1 MSRGPGRFPARRRT
15 PFFVGKIGSI
25 PLKDLT
31 FGYLPSKEI
40 TLDIYHS
47 KMQRYQYI
55 AFCLLPSD
63 RNICLIFLLPSSQF
77 LYPFCPSQFL
87 QYRIEASP
95 GSLSVGALPAAC
107 TSPWQWR
114 LPPPSAPPRSLV
126 LTCSLSRTLICP
138 VCIPIFSL
146 LPLLFSWF

>member
-1 MSRGPGRFPARRRT
+1 MPNFSRATVSVSSPWSRCRGVLVGSRRDAGP
-15 PFFVGKIGSI
+15 
-25 PLKDLT
+25 
-31 FGYLPSKEI
+31 
-40 TLDIYHS
+40 HS